1 MALRILS
8 GIFIAFSILFTSCY
22 PELSV
27 QQYDQLKKDLAA
39 LDVERQE
46 LKEEMAAIRAQNAEK
61 SIIINAYVGFLE
73 KLVSTQSSE
82 KILTGEF
89 DAQSLIDSKEELMSI
104 AESLKDNNIILY
116 LGSMNSE
123 NEENI
128 VGLYYKVIEYC
139 LKSIKQKLD

>member
-89 DAQSLIDSKEELMSI
+89 DTQSLIDSKEELMSI